1 MAIKK
6 IRDLGAYLNIEVILK
21 RVYPLP
27 KLVPSPSE
35 LFETQN
41 RWGQISCAIGETQW
55 Q

>member
-1 MAIKK
+1 MAITK
-6 IRDLGAYLNIEVILK
+6 IRGLGAYLNIEVILK

-27 KLVPSPSE
+27 KLVPFPSE

-55 Q
+55 R